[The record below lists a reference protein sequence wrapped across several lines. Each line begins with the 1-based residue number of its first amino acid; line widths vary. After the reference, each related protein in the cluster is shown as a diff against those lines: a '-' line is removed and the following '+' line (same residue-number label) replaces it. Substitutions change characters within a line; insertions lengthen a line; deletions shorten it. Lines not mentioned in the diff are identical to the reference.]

1 MAVVVV
7 VPRRH
12 FCGIRCSAVLLDVEL
27 VQIAVVQG
35 IATKQIRFWL
45 EWEAE
50 GSIVLLERTE
60 RKFPQGGEKKPILF
74 LANKIFNDFYTFLLT
89 EASQGEEK

>member
-12 FCGIRCSAVLLDVEL
+12 FCGIWCSAILLDVEL

-50 GSIVLLERTE
+50 GSIVLLERME
-60 RKFPQGGEKKPILF
+60 RKFPRGKKNHPF
-74 LANKIFNDFYTFLLT
+74 GK
-89 EASQGEEK
+89 